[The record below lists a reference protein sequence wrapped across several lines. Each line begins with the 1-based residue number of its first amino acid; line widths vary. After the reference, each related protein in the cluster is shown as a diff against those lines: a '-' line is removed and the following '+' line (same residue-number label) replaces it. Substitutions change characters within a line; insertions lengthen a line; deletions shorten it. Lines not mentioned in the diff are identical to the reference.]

1 MSSKAEELLRPWCP
15 FCGMDVGRPTMAT
28 QRRMREFAQGTC
40 ECGAVYVSEATGHN
54 IGAAMVECLVSACN
68 DEWDLAWELIPEDDY
83 LTGIIEDY
91 DEVTHQVI
99 PKRNLDGRAV
109 RGVLYFV
116 RLHREMAELVER
128 FENKQSEQPAL
139 GEGAALQ
146 SQAASAPAEVTTPF
160 ASPALEPERD
170 PKRKKKRADKRIVK
184 QLAEARD
191 INALVDLFFDD
202 SKVLRYLQ
210 RLLYDPTP
218 GARFQHAWVIG
229 QVCGRVAT
237 REPGAVADLLHRMF
251 ESSTDSAS
259 SSWGMV
265 ETIGAII
272 AARPDIYGAFTRH
285 LFNFMGDP
293 GTREG
298 VLWGLCEIAAVKPE
312 LIRKSTPF
320 YSLFPVL
327 NHTIPELRGLALRL
341 LGRIQ
346 AKEAEMQIMGL
357 QFDTTPIT
365 IYEQGL
371 PVETT
376 VAALSG
382 EATRNIHK
390 DDSNGN

>member
-1 MSSKAEELLRPWCP
+1 MGSKAEEALKPWCP
-15 FCGMDVGRPTMAT
+15 FCGMDVGRPTMGA
-28 QRRMREFAQGTC
+28 QRKMREFAHGTC

-54 IGAAMVECLVSACN
+54 IGAAMVECLVTACN

-83 LTGIIEDY
+83 LTGIIDDY

-116 RLHREMAELVER
+116 RLHREMAELVKR
-128 FENKQSEQPAL
+128 FEKKMAPQQEAAPA
-139 GEGAALQ
+139 
-146 SQAASAPAEVTTPF
+146 QAAEAPAEAV
-160 ASPALEPERD
+160 PAIEPARD
-170 PKRKKKRADKRIVK
+170 PKRKKRRADKKTVK
-184 QLAEARD
+184 AMAEARD
-191 INALVDLFFDD
+191 IDGLVDLFFDD

-210 RLLYDPTP
+210 RLVYEPSP
-218 GARFQHAWVIG
+218 GACYQVAWVIG

-237 REPGAVADLLHRMF
+237 REPGAVADLLHRLF
-251 ESSTDSAS
+251 EACSDSAA

-265 ETIGAII
+265 ESIASII

-298 VLWGLCEIAAVKPE
+298 VLWGLGEIAAANPD

-327 NHTIPELRGLALRL
+327 NHPMPLLRGLALRL
-341 LGRIQ
+341 MGRIQ

-357 QFDTTPIT
+357 KFDNTPIT
-365 IYEQGL
+365 IYEQGQ

-376 VAALSG
+376 VAALSA

-390 DDSNGN
+390 DDANGE